1 MEAQGAALAPLHGF
15 VTSCSEALPSK
26 GLASKVTLNGRPVAL
41 GFRPPR
47 SDQTQSRSGPIT
59 ASSASE
65 SAEGSLTSC
74 PPPGPS
80 QSPGQGQGP
89 RPGEPSLPRPRAAP
103 LWNGRVGQEAH
114 PARLCWDVLGWTY
127 RKPQEVPVVW
137 TPRHCC
143 WRHETLAFGPVISQ
157 LRKLRPTRGHENLR
171 SLKSDSGEGASA
183 QPAPN

>member
-15 VTSCSEALPSK
+15 VTSCSEALPSE

-65 SAEGSLTSC
+65 SAEGSLTNC

-89 RPGEPSLPRPRAAP
+89 RRGESRVSRGLGLP
-103 LWNGRVGQEAH
+103 
-114 PARLCWDVLGWTY
+114 LCGMGELD
-127 RKPQEVPVVW
+127 K
-137 TPRHCC
+137 
-143 WRHETLAFGPVISQ
+143 
-157 LRKLRPTRGHENLR
+157 RPTQLDCAGTCWVGPTENPRRYQWSEPQDTVAGGTRHWHLDL
-171 SLKSDSGEGASA
+171 SSHS
-183 QPAPN
+183 